1 MMLRASRRPIAEDG
15 GWVGT
20 APDAPRADPSNRR
33 RLLVFLPTL
42 LVALAL
48 SLAYVWLR
56 PAQYRSAARVEIA
69 PAVTAAPGAPSAPVL
84 TLETESARPFLTE
97 LQILTSRPVVAEV
110 AARLASAGENLA
122 PFGPDPIAGIQ
133 SHLEAVPVEKTNV
146 VELIATGPSAGV
158 LAPVVNTTIAV
169 YRERLAQSYQASS
182 SEALADADDEVKRLE
197 TLVATKRRDLEAFR
211 LRHNIVSLERGEN
224 QVLAQVRSLGT
235 SLSVANDKVAA
246 AEGKVRA
253 LTESAAAG
261 SAVARSRDDPTLGDL
276 EQRASQARVE
286 LRDMER
292 VYTQDFLAREPK
304 AIALRT
310 RLAEL
315 ERQIQSQREAS
326 QKAALAEAK
335 EELAGATS
343 VATRLQSQLA
353 SGREEV
359 GQFTASFNEYK
370 SRSDDLAEIE
380 KTFRE
385 ATQKRARLE
394 ASERSRMPAAN
405 LIEAAS
411 APREPWRPLYWRDTG
426 IAAGASLLLAL
437 LAMFLVELFN
447 RTQPQPTVMVVR
459 PPGGMSYDGRLDAL
473 PRQHVPLAPLGRAE
487 PPLLAAQPELPRE
500 LDRADV
506 AGLLTASDDA
516 GRLVAL
522 LLLSGVP
529 VGDAIGLRLGDV
541 DLARGIIRVGGA
553 TGRDVA
559 LGDALSA
566 ALGAR
571 ANGGP
576 ADPLLGQ
583 AGRPA
588 TRESIDTQ
596 ILCAAHDAGLE
607 DPASVNAACLR
618 HTYVAYLVRQGIRF
632 ADLTSLVGE
641 LPADLL
647 GAYTT
652 FAPPGPRVA
661 RERIETSY
669 PTVRAN
675 IAS

>member
-1 MMLRASRRPIAEDG
+1 MR
-15 GWVGT
+15 
-20 APDAPRADPSNRR
+20 
-33 RLLVFLPTL
+33 
-42 LVALAL
+42 
-48 SLAYVWLR
+48 YVWLR

-343 VATRLQSQLA
+343 AATRLQSQTRLRTRG
-353 SGREEV
+353 GRPV
-359 GQFTASFNEYK
+359 HRDVSTNTSRVRTTWPK
-370 SRSDDLAEIE
+370 SRRPSV
-380 KTFRE
+380 R
-385 ATQKRARLE
+385 RP
-394 ASERSRMPAAN
+394 RSAHGSR
-405 LIEAAS
+405 
-411 APREPWRPLYWRDTG
+411 
-426 IAAGASLLLAL
+426 
-437 LAMFLVELFN
+437 
-447 RTQPQPTVMVVR
+447 
-459 PPGGMSYDGRLDAL
+459 
-473 PRQHVPLAPLGRAE
+473 
-487 PPLLAAQPELPRE
+487 
-500 LDRADV
+500 
-506 AGLLTASDDA
+506 
-516 GRLVAL
+516 
-522 LLLSGVP
+522 
-529 VGDAIGLRLGDV
+529 
-541 DLARGIIRVGGA
+541 
-553 TGRDVA
+553 
-559 LGDALSA
+559 
-566 ALGAR
+566 R
-571 ANGGP
+571 ANGLECRRP
-576 ADPLLGQ
+576 ISSK
-583 AGRPA
+583 RPA
-588 TRESIDTQ
+588 RRASRGGRSIGATPGLQ
-596 ILCAAHDAGLE
+596 PAARSCWRCSRCFSWSSSIARSRSRPSWWSGRRAECRTTAGSTPCRGRTPRSSRWAARSLRCW
-607 DPASVNAACLR
+607 PRSRSCRASS
-618 HTYVAYLVRQGIRF
+618 I
-632 ADLTSLVGE
+632 
-641 LPADLL
+641 
-647 GAYTT
+647 
-652 FAPPGPRVA
+652 APTWRGC
-661 RERIETSY
+661 
-669 PTVRAN
+669 
-675 IAS
+675 